1 MKFIAPKD
9 FSQGSGNPLGIPE
22 GGTHVKMG
30 TVFSIGEECE
40 SAEQLEGEDVRIYR
54 TFFAAGCLCPLES
67 NRGQHVLM
75 EVERLKELE
84 EKVMEEERLNDPA
97 NKWWKKPAGIIAIV
111 LISAVIVVVV
121 AVIGVRSMSR

>member
-1 MKFIAPKD
+1 
-9 FSQGSGNPLGIPE
+9 
-22 GGTHVKMG
+22 
-30 TVFSIGEECE
+30 
-40 SAEQLEGEDVRIYR
+40 
-54 TFFAAGCLCPLES
+54 
-67 NRGQHVLM
+67 M